1 MATVSRQLPTRP
13 HLDVP
18 KREAREL
25 LAQWREGRPEALER
39 IRHRHPKFNQVPEES
54 IAIPTFKLHEAQ
66 RVIAS
71 EYGFASWAALKKRI
85 SADTTIGELQDA
97 IERGDRD
104 TVVRILRANPELLH
118 VPVWSSAG
126 DRLKRTFVFHDFA
139 DAMRFVNKMAAVAEA
154 EQHHPDFAVHY
165 REVAVTIWT
174 HAVGGLSE
182 NDFILAAKIDA
193 L

>member
-1 MATVSRQLPTRP
+1 MGMTN
-13 HLDVP
+13 D
-18 KREAREL
+18 
-25 LAQWREGRPEALER
+25 
-39 IRHRHPKFNQVPEES
+39 
-54 IAIPTFKLHEAQ
+54 
-66 RVIAS
+66 
-71 EYGFASWAALKKRI
+71 
-85 SADTTIGELQDA
+85 
-97 IERGDRD
+97 
-104 TVVRILRANPELLH
+104 LRARSCEPCQAGTPKLGPDEIAKLALH
-118 VPVWSSAG
+118 VPVWSTAG